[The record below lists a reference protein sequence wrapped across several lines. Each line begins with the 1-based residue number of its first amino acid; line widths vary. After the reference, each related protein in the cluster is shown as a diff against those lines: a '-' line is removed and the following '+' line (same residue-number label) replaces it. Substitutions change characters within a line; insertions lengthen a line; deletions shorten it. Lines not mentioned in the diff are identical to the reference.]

1 MLKALAI
8 LSDATVRRSVID
20 REDVNH
26 TGNQEK
32 DHFSFSGQQSCNLKF
47 FSKTLLIRQRRRTGQ

>member
-8 LSDATVRRSVID
+8 LSDATVRRSVD

-47 FSKTLLIRQRRRTGQ
+47 FPKTLLIRQRRRTGQ